1 MELRLETLA
10 PPQSQKRAPRRRGGR
25 LVVVL
30 AADRPA

>member
-10 PPQSQKRAPRRRGGR
+10 STQSQKRALRRRGGP